1 MKLLREIGVP
11 SKVINFL
18 QENADFRP
26 KNEETIKKSFERGEI
41 PLGFHDKLLWARTAN
56 LFNELPTTI
65 KCEEVRLK
73 KLVKEERAAK
83 QRLYEIEEK
92 RRQILQDISDSQ
104 SQQKEIEA
112 KLEPYQQI
120 IASGYGNVAQFLA
133 QPEAE
138 LAMATKTQFE
148 NDFNDFAALDDDATS
163 APKLSLV
170 FNTFGLNENV
180 IAKIGGFDGFEFL
193 GSNIVVLCNQVGI
206 TDFSEVKQLVY
217 IQNMA
222 RSGVYLAGQHAE
234 QCPVCIATDAND
246 FKHLLEEHAAFN
258 EDVKVSALQ
267 LVKLEINGS
276 AFLAMT
282 PQDLLT
288 HLDISDK
295 GFRRSFSKAK
305 RYFERF
311 HHEATVE

>member
-148 NDFNDFAALDDDATS
+148 NDFNDFAPIDEDDTP

-170 FNTFGLNENV
+170 FNSFGLSKNV
-180 IAKIGGFDGFEFL
+180 IAKIGDLDGYEFL
-193 GSNIVVLCNQVGI
+193 GSEISALCGQVGI
-206 TDFSEVKQLVY
+206 TNFGEVKQLSY

-222 RSGVYLAGQHAE
+222 KNGVYLAGQHE
-234 QCPVCIATDAND
+234 EDCPVCGATTAED
-246 FKHLLEEHAAFN
+246 FKELLEEHAARN
-258 EDVKVSALQ
+258 EDISACLLQ
-267 LVKLEINGS
+267 LVKSGINGR
-276 AFLAMT
+276 AFLAMN
-282 PQDLLT
+282 PQDLSNYL
-288 HLDISDK
+288 HISDK
-295 GFRRSFSKAK
+295 DFRRSYSKAK
-305 RYFERF
+305 RYFERI
-311 HHEATVE
+311 HHEASME